1 MNQFHRHT
9 ASYAPPAAPA
19 PGTVNQSGLILEA
32 DAKPQ
37 RPLTGIVTAK
47 SYHDFNQTATVPST
61 AVHTG
66 KVLSPA
72 AAQRAQSYRK
82 IRGH

>member
-19 PGTVNQSGLILEA
+19 PGTANQSGLILEA
-32 DAKPQ
+32 NSKPQ
-37 RPLTGIVTAK
+37 RPQTGIVTAK
-47 SYHDFNQTATVPST
+47 SYRDFNQTATAPST
-61 AVHTG
+61 AIHTG

-72 AAQRAQSYRK
+72 AA
-82 IRGH
+82 